1 MLKDMGTR
9 FDRHLI
15 DMEEK
20 DVKFRMRLDELQEQL
35 VELKERSPG
44 TSPKSS
50 HPTSPQGSASPNI
63 RPPSYLIIMG
73 GWKEGERKDYLDVQ
87 LPKLFAA
94 AGVSQHV
101 KEVQLFGK
109 RPRCAKIS
117 LKFENDEQNG
127 KRDLQQ
133 SVISKLR
140 GQQWTPQ
147 SCDKPVWVT
156 QDRTPAQ
163 RATNKAVAIIGGFL
177 QSAMKVTRESFEI
190 DHWQAARTY
199 VGDHRI
205 SGPDQFVVWPVQDH
219 ASGVSVWC
227 DLQGVA
233 KFVRMDPMEVKKM
246 WDHYVVPR
254 WHGLH
259 ATSVSTLGTG
269 NHSFNSYIVQLGT
282 WNVQGKAL
290 DEVMS
295 FLDAYRLDFMVAG
308 FQEVTATTLVGRR
321 PEFIDFHDSGMRA
334 LLAKPTGCF
343 RACGILLDLDYVSE
357 LGRVAVGHS
366 HIRACVKL
374 VGWTQPVCI
383 VCAHLPHSGRPL
395 HDLEDALQS
404 MQEDLQYAVDRLMPL
419 VLMGDLNVSL
429 VDSVTDRSHLVRST
443 LDGLGLHHFSHCAD
457 PTRHPSPRR
466 LDHIVY
472 SASFLSS
479 CEQVS
484 ADAHLPWVA
493 ECYRWDAKDGLGV
506 DHVLVSHDL
515 LVQVRVP
522 VSGRR
527 HVQFRPVGKYQ
538 VLGRDPLI
546 RGIQDFH
553 RHCRQDGFDSFQSLV
568 HLASQSTRK
577 TVRESYKDNAL
588 IKDLCRVRSVTADP
602 AERCELS
609 RNIFALRKGDRT
621 CGAGLRVA
629 IGKPARPCK
638 EPVRSKVACNTSSVP
653 LGLYNVLLILSKP
666 FLLPVFLVRPRF
678 LWMLYLG
685 IPWWI
690 P

>member
-1 MLKDMGTR
+1 MAEDRDVSPSVEMVVPGDEGSPKRIRTEVPQSTAVVDTAFWDRIQSCVAAAVTSSLDPLREGLQHVSKRTDHTEAMLKDMGTR

-177 QSAMKVTRESFEI
+177 QSAMNVTRESFEI

-205 SGPDQFVVWPVQDH
+205 SGAYPGPVSSPPPRPDQFVVWPVQDH

-254 WHGLH
+254 
-259 ATSVSTLGTG
+259 
-269 NHSFNSYIVQLGT
+269 
-282 WNVQGKAL
+282 
-290 DEVMS
+290 
-295 FLDAYRLDFMVAG
+295 
-308 FQEVTATTLVGRR
+308 
-321 PEFIDFHDSGMRA
+321 
-334 LLAKPTGCF
+334 
-343 RACGILLDLDYVSE
+343 
-357 LGRVAVGHS
+357 
-366 HIRACVKL
+366 
-374 VGWTQPVCI
+374 
-383 VCAHLPHSGRPL
+383 
-395 HDLEDALQS
+395 
-404 MQEDLQYAVDRLMPL
+404 
-419 VLMGDLNVSL
+419 
-429 VDSVTDRSHLVRST
+429 
-443 LDGLGLHHFSHCAD
+443 
-457 PTRHPSPRR
+457 
-466 LDHIVY
+466 
-472 SASFLSS
+472 
-479 CEQVS
+479 
-484 ADAHLPWVA
+484 
-493 ECYRWDAKDGLGV
+493 
-506 DHVLVSHDL
+506 
-515 LVQVRVP
+515 
-522 VSGRR
+522 
-527 HVQFRPVGKYQ
+527 
-538 VLGRDPLI
+538 
-546 RGIQDFH
+546 
-553 RHCRQDGFDSFQSLV
+553 
-568 HLASQSTRK
+568 
-577 TVRESYKDNAL
+577 
-588 IKDLCRVRSVTADP
+588 
-602 AERCELS
+602 
-609 RNIFALRKGDRT
+609 
-621 CGAGLRVA
+621 
-629 IGKPARPCK
+629 
-638 EPVRSKVACNTSSVP
+638 
-653 LGLYNVLLILSKP
+653 
-666 FLLPVFLVRPRF
+666 
-678 LWMLYLG
+678 
-685 IPWWI
+685 
-690 P
+690 

>member
-177 QSAMKVTRESFEI
+177 QSAMNVTRESFEI

-205 SGPDQFVVWPVQDH
+205 SGAYPGPVSSPPPRPDQFVVWPVQDH

-254 WHGLH
+254 WHGLQ

-269 NHSFNSYIVQLGT
+269 NHSLNSHLVQLGT

-308 FQEVTATTLVGRR
+308 FQEVTATTLVGCR

-383 VCAHLPHSGRPL
+383 VCVPICLTAVGPVGRF
-395 HDLEDALQS
+395 
-404 MQEDLQYAVDRLMPL
+404 MIWKM
-419 VLMGDLNVSL
+419 
-429 VDSVTDRSHLVRST
+429 
-443 LDGLGLHHFSHCAD
+443 HFSLCKKICNL
-457 PTRHPSPRR
+457 R
-466 LDHIVY
+466 LIVWCPLF
-472 SASFLSS
+472 SWVTWMF
-479 CEQVS
+479 
-484 ADAHLPWVA
+484 PW
-493 ECYRWDAKDGLGV
+493 
-506 DHVLVSHDL
+506 
-515 LVQVRVP
+515 
-522 VSGRR
+522 
-527 HVQFRPVGKYQ
+527 
-538 VLGRDPLI
+538 
-546 RGIQDFH
+546 
-553 RHCRQDGFDSFQSLV
+553 
-568 HLASQSTRK
+568 
-577 TVRESYKDNAL
+577 
-588 IKDLCRVRSVTADP
+588 
-602 AERCELS
+602 
-609 RNIFALRKGDRT
+609 
-621 CGAGLRVA
+621 
-629 IGKPARPCK
+629 
-638 EPVRSKVACNTSSVP
+638 
-653 LGLYNVLLILSKP
+653 LILSRTAHIWFVLLWMGLGYIISLTARILP
-666 FLLPVFLVRPRF
+666 VIPHLGGLIILFILLPFCLLVSRS
-678 LWMLYLG
+678 LLMLICHGLLNATDG
-685 IPWWI
+685 MPKTAWGLIMFWCRMICWFRCEFPSLAGGMCSFVL
-690 P
+690 